1 MLKKIPF
8 DNITRWNS
16 TYYMIKVTL
25 ELKEVVL
32 YILNLTINNELK
44 KYTLTNT
51 DWEALQELN
60 NIFTIFASPI
70 IKLQG

>member
-1 MLKKIPF
+1 
-8 DNITRWNS
+8 
-16 TYYMIKVTL
+16 MIKVTL